1 MVNEVLLIASAFAEM
16 EARSKLFQS
25 YDSNLND
32 VTSKSALDKDDVEI
46 QDVLAE
52 PLVADV
58 VISSPSLFDETP
70 TNSLSS
76 HSSSQQITVQK
87 LY

>member
-1 MVNEVLLIASAFAEM
+1 MCKNSLPRQSLIF
-16 EARSKLFQS
+16 EAKNKLFQVH
-25 YDSNLND
+25 DADLKDVEDIKCND
-32 VTSKSALDKDDVEI
+32 EDIEI

-52 PLVADV
+52 PLIADV